1 MGKDMNIRRR
11 RRVLEETA
19 SFLFWPSISQL
30 SAGIFLPHE
39 NDGVSLHIVLNKTS
53 CMSNHSTTERLMPEE
68 YSR

>member
-1 MGKDMNIRRR
+1 MGKDMNIRR

-19 SFLFWPSISQL
+19 SFLFWPSKPL
-30 SAGIFLPHE
+30 SVGIFLPHE

-53 CMSNHSTTERLMPEE
+53 CMSNHSTTEGLMPDE